1 MTVKQL
7 RFRPER
13 CTRCL
18 TCGQGCST
26 DTVSAQ
32 PVLGAA
38 VACDLCFGDPACTVA
53 CPAGAFEWVD
63 AAQATYWIGAP
74 AANPLLAP
82 AS

>member
-1 MTVKQL
+1 MAVKKL

-18 TCGQGCST
+18 TCGYGCST
-26 DTVSAQ
+26 RTVLPQ
-32 PVLGAA
+32 PVSGAA

-53 CPAGAFEWVD
+53 CPAGAFEWVEV
-63 AAQATYWIGAP
+63 AHATYWNGAP
-74 AANPLLAP
+74 LANPLSAA